1 MRPRAVFYGIVPF
14 RSRNAQQ
21 VFFQRAYVRVD
32 RHPVVVQDHQQI
44 GIGRPGVV
52 QSFESQPPGQR
63 SVADHSHRMPPLAAQ
78 GRRRRDA
85 QRRRNGGR
93 GMPSPER
100 VVSALL
106 HLRESAQPVQLAVH
120 PETVAAAGDDLVGI
134 GLMAH
139 VPDQLVVRRIEHVMQ
154 RGGQLDDAETR
165 SQMAGIQRELL
176 DDEPTQLVA
185 VADQFLLRKF
195 PQIGRRIDPVEVFVG

>member
-1 MRPRAVFYGIVPF
+1 
-14 RSRNAQQ
+14 
-21 VFFQRAYVRVD
+21 
-32 RHPVVVQDHQQI
+32 
-44 GIGRPGVV
+44 
-52 QSFESQPPGQR
+52 
-63 SVADHSHRMPPLAAQ
+63 
-78 GRRRRDA
+78 
-85 QRRRNGGR
+85 
-93 GMPSPER
+93 MPSPER

-139 VPDQLVVRRIEHVMQ
+139 VPDQLVVRRIEYVMQ

-176 DDEPTQLVA
+176 DDESTQLVA